1 MSSLEHNT
9 QRQGPG
15 IHKTGPIPEERFIV
29 MFTKKLLTLLMS
41 AAFVLAGIPEFG
53 LQVDALIATGTSRGS
68 TTQDTKEVA

>member
-29 MFTKKLLTLLMS
+29 MFTKKVLSLLIS

-53 LQVDALIATGTSRGS
+53 LQMDALIAPGTSKGPMA
-68 TTQDTKEVA
+68 QDKKEAP

>member
-29 MFTKKLLTLLMS
+29 TFTKKLLTLLMS
-41 AAFVLAGIPEFG
+41 AALVPLGIPEFG
-53 LQVDALIATGTSRGS
+53 LQVDALIATGMSKGLTP
-68 TTQDTKEVA
+68 QVTKEAP